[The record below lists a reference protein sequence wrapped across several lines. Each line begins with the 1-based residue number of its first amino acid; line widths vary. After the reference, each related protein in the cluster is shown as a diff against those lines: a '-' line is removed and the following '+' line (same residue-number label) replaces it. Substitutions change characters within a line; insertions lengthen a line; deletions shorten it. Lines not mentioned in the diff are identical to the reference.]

1 LELALSTGNTIVD
14 QISEM
19 NFTGNIIPAEWFKTL
34 RGPNGKP
41 MLLAIDILSDILYWY
56 RPTEIRD
63 ERTGALVGYKKKF
76 KKDFLQRSYRQIEDQ
91 FGVSKKQARLAL
103 DFLCRKGVIKKHLV
117 DETTK
122 DGMKLHNNMYLEL
135 VPEKLKE
142 ITYIHRS
149 SEGVSLKEPPCV
161 FDDNT
166 VVSVR
171 TEGNYLQV
179 TTSTENTTEITTK
192 EFNNPINLKTDGSFY
207 VHGPSECRG
216 KPVKQID
223 EIDEIAAYREVIKEN
238 IDYENLMAS
247 QSSEAE
253 KQRIDEIYEIIC
265 DVVCSKK
272 GTIRVG
278 GEDKPLEVVKS
289 VFLKLTSEHI
299 EYVTECLDKT
309 YTDIGNIRS
318 YLITALYR
326 SIQTVEN
333 FTIQKVNHGMHE
345 YATRNRELGGVNG
358 EDD

>member
-1 LELALSTGNTIVD
+1 MELALSTGNTIVD

-19 NFTGNIIPAEWFKTL
+19 NFTGNIIPAEWFRTL

-91 FGVSKKQARLAL
+91 FGVSKKQAMLAL

-142 ITYIHRS
+142 ITYIQRS
-149 SEGVSLKEPPCV
+149 YEGVSLKAPPYV

-166 VVSVR
+166 LVTSK
-171 TEGNYLQV
+171 TEGDDLQG

-192 EFNNPINLKTDGSFY
+192 EYNNHINLKTDGSFY
-207 VHGPSECRG
+207 VRGPSECRG
-216 KPVKQID
+216 KPAKQID
-223 EIDEIAAYREVIKEN
+223 EMDEITAYRDVIKEN
-238 IDYENLMAS
+238 IDYENLKAS
-247 QSSEAE
+247 QGSEAE
-253 KQRIDEIYEIIC
+253 RKRIDEIYEIIC

-272 GTIRVG
+272 GTIRVS

-299 EYVTECLDKT
+299 EYVTECLDRT
-309 YTDIGNIRS
+309 YSDIGNIRS

-326 SIQTVEN
+326 SIQTAEN
-333 FTIQKVNHGMHE
+333 FNNQKVNHGQHE
-345 YATRNRELGGVNG
+345 FAMKNMEQGGTYG
-358 EDD
+358 GDY

>member
-1 LELALSTGNTIVD
+1 MELALSTGNPIVD

-19 NFTGNIIPAEWFKTL
+19 NFTGNIIPAVWFKTL
-34 RGPNGKP
+34 RGRNGKP

-63 ERTGALVGYKKKF
+63 ERTGAILGYKKKF
-76 KKDFLQRSYRQIEDQ
+76 NKDFLQRSYRQIEDQ

-103 DFLCRKGVIKKHLV
+103 DFLCDKGVVKKHLR
-117 DETTK
+117 DEISK

-149 SEGVSLKEPPCV
+149 SEGVSLKTPPYV

-166 VVSVR
+166 LGAVR
-171 TEGNYLQV
+171 TEGDDLQG

-192 EFNNPINLKTDGSFY
+192 EYNNHINLKSDGSFY
-207 VHGPSECRG
+207 VRGPSGCG
-216 KPVKQID
+216 VKAAKQID
-223 EIDEIAAYREVIKEN
+223 EIDKITAYREVIKEN
-238 IDYENLMAS
+238 IDYENLRAS
-247 QSSEAE
+247 QGSETE
-253 KQRIDEIYEIIC
+253 QNRIDEIYEIIC

-272 GTIRVG
+272 ETIRVG

-289 VFLKLTSEHI
+289 VFLKLTDDHI
-299 EYVTECLDKT
+299 AYVTECLDKT
-309 YTDIGNIRS
+309 CSDIGNIRA

-326 SIQTVEN
+326 SIQTAEN
-333 FTIQKVNHGMHE
+333 FNNQKVNHGQYE
-345 YATRNRELGGVNG
+345 FAIKNIERGGIDG
-358 EDD
+358 